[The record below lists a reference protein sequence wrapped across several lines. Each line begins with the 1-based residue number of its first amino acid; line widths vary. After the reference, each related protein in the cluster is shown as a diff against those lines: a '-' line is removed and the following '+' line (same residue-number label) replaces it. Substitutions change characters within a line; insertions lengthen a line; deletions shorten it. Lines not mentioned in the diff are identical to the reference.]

1 MSKELS
7 IVFNTCLDFLG
18 SGLLDKGRKNDST
31 FKRAIYYK
39 LAKELTDDTLRS
51 IGAYT
56 NRDHSTVLHG
66 LRVFDEQIK
75 CQSSL
80 KVYYQIYER
89 VRAKCHSRLYCE
101 GLSSLSKEDKMFHH
115 LINQRERIDQLEKIL
130 EKIPN
135 TVKVK
140 YA

>member
-18 SGLLDKGRKNDST
+18 SGLIDKSRKNDST

-39 LAKELTDDTLRS
+39 LAKDLSNDSLRG

-56 NRDHSTVLHG
+56 NKDHSTVLHG
-66 LRVFDEQIK
+66 IKVFEEQIK
-75 CQSSL
+75 HQPAL
-80 KVYYQIYER
+80 KVYYHMYER
-89 VRAKCHSRLYCE
+89 VKAKCHSRLYGE
-101 GLSSLSKEDKMFHH
+101 GLSPLTKEDKMFHH